1 MKAIEVMNI
10 MSKMRKLY
18 REKCAPV
25 CKEYGINQSGLD
37 ILLFLGHN
45 PDHNTARDIC
55 EIRGIKTGIV
65 SVVVEQLIQ
74 KGYLERKEDEKDRR
88 IQRLFLTEASYNIVR
103 AGENL
108 QQETHG
114 LLCEKTKRPST
125 EYFIKWHITWRKM
138 KGGNRTCGWH
148 LHSAQRFLQV

>member
-37 ILLFLGHN
+37 IMLFLGHN

-74 KGYLERKEDEKDRR
+74 KGYLERKEDKKDRR

-114 LLCEKTKRPST
+114 LLCEGMTMEDKEAINKVLYKVAHNLEKNER
-125 EYFIKWHITWRKM
+125 RK
-138 KGGNRTCGWH
+138 
-148 LHSAQRFLQV
+148 